1 MRVKISVGFL
11 LLAFGLIAACQGSGT
26 AKFSSFAQ
34 EGGLLGERLTLLTW
48 KMQKLRDPKIARDL
62 SNLIGQQK
70 PDLVFLQEVKI
81 DQLKL
86 DNMGGHF
93 AKAWSYP
100 WPGGPTTGVLT
111 LSKSSP
117 NSVQSVQTE
126 WREFFVTAPKVSLI
140 TEHPL
145 PKGETLL
152 AVNVHLLN
160 FEPWEPF
167 MLRAQLR
174 DLGLVMA
181 QHDGPII
188 MAGDFNT
195 WSDARLEL
203 VDNLARTLGLE
214 EVTGFRRGRKT
225 GDLDLGLLNWVFG
238 VDQELPLDRV
248 YSRGFAAV
256 SAQVLPINS
265 SDHRPVLV
273 TLTLSRDSHQD
284 QEAPLISNCLK
295 LPRMTYETSC

>member
-1 MRVKISVGFL
+1 MRVKIRAGFL
-11 LLAFGLIAACQGSGT
+11 LLAFGLVAACQGSGT
-26 AKFSSFAQ
+26 TKFSSFAQ
-34 EGGLLGERLTLLTW
+34 GGGLLGERLTLLTW
-48 KMQKLRDPKIARDL
+48 NTQKLGDPKIARDL
-62 SNLIGQQK
+62 SNLIDQQN
-70 PDLVFLQEVKI
+70 PDLVFLQEVRI
-81 DQLKL
+81 DQLKY
-86 DNMGGHF
+86 DEMGGYF

-100 WPGGPTTGVLT
+100 WPSGPRVGMLT
-111 LSKSSP
+111 LSNSSP
-117 NSVQSVQTE
+117 IKIQSVQTE

-140 TEHPL
+140 TKHHL

-167 MLRAQLR
+167 MFSAQLR
-174 DLGLVMA
+174 DLELAMA

-195 WSDARLEL
+195 WSDARLAL
-203 VDNLARTLGLE
+203 VDNLARTLRLE
-214 EVTGFRRGRKT
+214 EVTGIRRGRKT
-225 GDLDLGLLNWVFG
+225 GDLDLALLNWIFR

-256 SAQVLPINS
+256 SAQVLPNDS

-273 TLTLSRDSHQD
+273 TLTLNP
-284 QEAPLISNCLK
+284 E
-295 LPRMTYETSC
+295 